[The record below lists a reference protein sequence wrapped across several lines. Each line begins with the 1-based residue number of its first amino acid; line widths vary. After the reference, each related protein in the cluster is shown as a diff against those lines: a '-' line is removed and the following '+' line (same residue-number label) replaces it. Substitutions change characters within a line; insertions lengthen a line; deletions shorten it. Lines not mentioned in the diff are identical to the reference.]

1 MIECLCGCSE
11 VSHSLGEGVCECGCP
26 AFRPFRPYGPDD
38 ELHDMQH
45 DGIAEALL
53 QAHSLT
59 VEVTGDHV
67 WLLLPEPEALPD
79 PQPGI
84 QSTSPPG

>member
-1 MIECLCGCSE
+1 
-11 VSHSLGEGVCECGCP
+11 
-26 AFRPFRPYGPDD
+26 
-38 ELHDMQH
+38 MQH